1 MSYSACV
8 PLRIMIASPLL
19 RVVAVVRAGKI
30 HASTSRG
37 LLGHNGA
44 PAPVLGV
51 PLSAGT
57 GGGVLGAVGVGI
69 ATSLRT
75 GRHGIISGQRARAVP
90 LLHLRRL
97 VTEAAIGG
105 QRADGAVR
113 ELHVQNLEGLELLDG
128 PSEPP
133 LRLVPHLYLVS
144 ELLLQL
150 VQLRP
155 NQPSDQTFSRQRVQ
169 SGREPIEIKE
179 DETVLNVLQKVG

>member
-1 MSYSACV
+1 MSYSACA
-8 PLRIMIASPLL
+8 PLRIMIAGPLL
-19 RVVAVVRAGKI
+19 RAVGVVCAGKI

-51 PLSAGT
+51 TLSTGT
-57 GGGVLGAVGVGI
+57 GGGALGAVGI
-69 ATSLRT
+69 ATCLRT

-90 LLHLRRL
+90 LHLRRL

-133 LRLVPHLYLVS
+133 LSLVPHLYLVS

-169 SGREPIEIKE
+169 SGREPIEIEE
-179 DETVLNVLQKVG
+179 DETVQNVPQKVG

>member
-1 MSYSACV
+1 MSYSACA
-8 PLRIMIASPLL
+8 PLRIMIAGPLL
-19 RVVAVVRAGKI
+19 GAVGVVCAGKI

-51 PLSAGT
+51 TLSTGT
-57 GGGVLGAVGVGI
+57 GGGALGAVGVGI
-69 ATSLRT
+69 ATCLRT

-90 LLHLRRL
+90 LHLRRL

-133 LRLVPHLYLVS
+133 LSLVPHLYLVS

-150 VQLRP
+150 VKLWS
-155 NQPSDQTFSRQRVQ
+155 NQPSD
-169 SGREPIEIKE
+169 
-179 DETVLNVLQKVG
+179 

>member
-75 GRHGIISGQRARAVP
+75 GRHGIISGQRARAAP
-90 LLHLRRL
+90 LHLWSL
-97 VTEAAIGG
+97 VTGAAIGG
-105 QRADGAVR
+105 
-113 ELHVQNLEGLELLDG
+113 
-128 PSEPP
+128 
-133 LRLVPHLYLVS
+133 
-144 ELLLQL
+144 
-150 VQLRP
+150 
-155 NQPSDQTFSRQRVQ
+155 
-169 SGREPIEIKE
+169 
-179 DETVLNVLQKVG
+179 

>member
-1 MSYSACV
+1 
-8 PLRIMIASPLL
+8 MISGTLL
-19 RVVAVVRAGKI
+19 RAAAAVVCAGKI
-30 HASTSRG
+30 HACTSRG

-44 PAPVLGV
+44 PAPALGV
-51 PLSAGT
+51 PLSTGT
-57 GGGVLGAVGVGI
+57 GGGALGTVGISI

-75 GRHGIISGQRARAVP
+75 IRHGIIGGQRARAVP
-90 LLHLRRL
+90 LIHLRRL
-97 VTEAAIGG
+97 VTGAAIGG

-133 LRLVPHLYLVS
+133 LRLVPHLHLVS

-169 SGREPIEIKE
+169 SGCEQIEIQE
-179 DETVLNVLQKVG
+179 DETVRNVLRKVG